1 MTPRRLGDRV
11 VRGAARIG
19 VRLLL
24 FNVLLVFLPVAGLA
38 SLDAYEQHLL
48 DQQERAMVQQGRLV
62 AAMLGDTAALDGAT
76 AQRILDWLE
85 RNLDVR
91 LRILDVRG
99 RVVADSHRA
108 PPAEDV
114 VSGPYRPGGRVARA
128 LRSSV
133 LDPRGCVARPHVA
146 APHRRPRRTAR
157 GRDPSWRQTGRSR
170 PPR

>member
-1 MTPRRLGDRV
+1 MTPRRLGDRI

-62 AAMLGDTAALDGAT
+62 AAMLGETAALDGAT
-76 AQRILDWLE
+76 AQRILDRLE

-99 RVVADSHRA
+99 AQRRRFASRA
-108 PPAEDV
+108 SRRGCRE
-114 VSGPYRPGGRVARA
+114 RA
-128 LRSSV
+128 LSPWRACRARPAV
-133 LDPRGCVARPHVA
+133 VGPVPCWRVARPHVA

-157 GRDPSWRQTGRSR
+157 GRASS
-170 PPR
+170 